1 MEEAAAAIRVIL
13 GEQGDDP
20 GDLFLSPIPG
30 GASRETWL
38 VTAEDRDQGGS
49 TGDRRWVLR
58 RDPEGS
64 VSLVPIENEHAL
76 ISLALN
82 AGVPVPEPLA
92 FEPAG
97 ARLGTAAMLMSF
109 VDGTSVAPRI
119 LRKPE
124 FEDARSHLTEQL
136 GEALARIH
144 SIDPAFVDG
153 VLPRTDDDPALTQ
166 ISEWER
172 QLDEIGEPLPAV
184 ELGLRWLRANA
195 PEPAEPRLVHGDFR
209 LGNFIVDES
218 GLAAVID
225 WELAH
230 LGDPAEDIGWLCIRS
245 WRFGNDDRPVAGV
258 GNLHEFLAA
267 YQAAGGRPIDRDRI
281 RYWEAFGNI
290 KWAVICA
297 RQAHDHLSGVR
308 RSHELASLGRRVC
321 EPEWDFLQLIQH
333 KTGCS
338 PATPGEHPRIN

>member
-1 MEEAAAAIRVIL
+1 MEDLAAGVRDVLAERGIAA
-13 GEQGDDP
+13 GDVT
-20 GDLFLSPIPG
+20 LTRIPG

-38 VTAEDRDQGGS
+38 AEGG
-49 TGDRRWVLR
+49 GGRWVLR
-58 RDPEGS
+58 RDPKGT
-64 VSLVPIENEHAL
+64 VSLVPLAEEYTL
-76 ISLALN
+76 ISRAAE
-82 AGVPVPEPLA
+82 AGVPVPGPLA
-92 FEPAG
+92 FEPDG
-97 ARLGTAAMLMSF
+97 GRFGSPGLLMAH

-124 FEDARSHLTEQL
+124 FEAARAGLTAQL

-144 SIDPAFVDG
+144 SIDPASLDG
-153 VLPRTDDDPALTQ
+153 VLPMPAGDPASAQ

-209 LGNFIVDES
+209 LGNFIVDER

-245 WRFGNDDRPVAGV
+245 WRFGKDERPVAGV
-258 GNLHEFLAA
+258 GQLEDFASA
-267 YQAAGGRPIDRDRI
+267 YEAAGGARIDPDRV
-281 RYWEAFGNI
+281 RYWEAFGNA

-297 RQAHDHLSGVR
+297 RQAHDHLTGAR
-308 RSHELASLGRRVC
+308 RSHELASLGRRIC
-321 EPEWDFLQLIQH
+321 EPEWDLLQLMR
-333 KTGCS
+333 GCS
-338 PATPGEHPRIN
+338 AGEAEEQPVS